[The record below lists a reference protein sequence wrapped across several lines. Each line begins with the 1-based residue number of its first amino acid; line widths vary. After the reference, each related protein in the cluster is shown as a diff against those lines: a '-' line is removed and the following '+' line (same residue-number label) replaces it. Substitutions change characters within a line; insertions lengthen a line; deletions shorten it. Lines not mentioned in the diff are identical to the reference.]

1 MPASRLIALSLL
13 LCSCATTSAQGLRVS
28 TVVYDA
34 ARLDDRGREVAVSNS
49 FSLFHNGRV
58 YDYVEA
64 AGEVVIFDPIAR
76 RFVVM
81 SLERQVYT
89 TIAFAQLN
97 ELLAERQ
104 PQTEKYLQDL
114 QRLKSPEA
122 RTASQMLTFQLKP
135 TFDKTVT
142 TTSGAVLMKAASW
155 KYQVSTREWED
166 PQQVSRYLDYVDWTA
181 RLNCLLNPLNSFPEP
196 RIALNNELR
205 KLENRV
211 PVLINLDQRPLARVV
226 MRAEHKFE
234 RNLSDRDRSLINSWN
249 AALKSAEMKEL
260 PLRSY
265 QEKVIISAR

>member
-1 MPASRLIALSLL
+1 MSTTRVFAC
-13 LCSCATTSAQGLRVS
+13 LCLAFCCSVVSAQGLRVS

-64 AGEVVIFDPIAR
+64 AGEVVVFDPIAR

-81 SLERQVYT
+81 SLDRKVYT
-89 TIAFAQLN
+89 TIPFAQLN

-104 PQTEKYLQDL
+104 PQAEKYLAS
-114 QRLKSPEA
+114 LKARNSPETRA
-122 RTASQMLTFQLKP
+122 ASQILSFQLNPK
-135 TFDKTVT
+135 FDETIKT
-142 TTSGAVLMKAASW
+142 TTGALLMKSASW

-166 PQQVSRYLDYVDWTA
+166 PQQVKRYLDYVDWTA
-181 RLNCLLNPLNSFPEP
+181 RLNCLLHPLNSFPEP
-196 RIALNNELR
+196 RIALNAELR

-249 AALKSAEMKEL
+249 VALKSADMKEL

-265 QEKVIISAR
+265 QEKVIVSSK